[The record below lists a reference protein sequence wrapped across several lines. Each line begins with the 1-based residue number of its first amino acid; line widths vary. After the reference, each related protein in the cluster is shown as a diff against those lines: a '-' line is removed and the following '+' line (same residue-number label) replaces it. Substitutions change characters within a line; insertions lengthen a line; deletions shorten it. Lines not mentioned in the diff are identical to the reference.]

1 LSDINFS
8 LEPREFIN
16 EVRARYRI
24 DDPGSEMLHDELNS
38 ALSLLSEDLYSDDT
52 HFVSELIQNA
62 DDNEYANGV
71 VPRLEF
77 RLKPDRLVVVN
88 NEIGFS
94 AKNVWSLCRTGKS
107 TKKGNKSKFTG
118 EKGIGFKSVF
128 TVSDAPEIHSN
139 GYHFRFN
146 RTDKDKLLG
155 FVVPEW
161 RDDSPDSVDG
171 QTSIV
176 LPAPANSRFDASK
189 LHGLDPNLLL
199 FLRQLRHIEIHE
211 PAGVTSFLREE
222 KDGISVLVLSTHPK
236 EGAPKE
242 EQKQYVRTEFS
253 VDMESVIEEKRPK
266 MKATDI
272 VLAFPVSAS
281 YEAQPDIEGS
291 KLYAFL
297 PIRQS
302 GFRFSI
308 QADFVLSASRGE
320 IREALPWNIRLRDA
334 LAGAFVSS
342 LDAFKRHDLLKN
354 TYFDFIPGKEEVSGN
369 FLRPVR
375 KAIFDQ
381 LVLTKC
387 LRSASGTWCLPKE
400 LRTAGKRFRELFP
413 SETAKLVFGYDYV
426 HEDQKADKVTL
437 DDLGVQGALVS
448 DVISLFNNHLKW
460 FQEQPKEWKRSLY
473 SLIADS
479 LERYIKA
486 GLLEV
491 PFLPLDDGTSI
502 VPKGQDV
509 YFPLGKGKK
518 YGFEQDLRILDVDL
532 FNFDKDQGPNTT
544 KLLSAAGVLTDDPYD
559 MIVGHIL
566 PKHVSGDW
574 KSVSDKSL
582 LGHLRYIKE
591 KCEAYLI
598 GAARHV
604 QSEADALNLLREK
617 LYIGT
622 KEHRDGS
629 WVFNLAKN
637 LYIGSA
643 YRPEFPIE
651 KLLEGVL
658 GEASFVS
665 EEYISKKGKDEAEVA
680 VSWRSFFARLG
691 IRDTPKVIGVQ
702 LDWHCTSEM
711 STLLGSSDANVRL
724 ETLRCIS
731 RNWHL
736 YADKIEYL
744 ASRPGYRGQFVRVET
759 NFIRALRA
767 TVVSSSRK
775 TPVALNQAYY
785 PSAEIKA
792 MMGSSVIYVDEDI
805 CAQMLDACQVSRT
818 LDAKVLIKRLRQ
830 FKADDAGATARAIQK
845 IYGRIEDVFDDE
857 KDLIQKSFKEHS
869 LIRVKG
875 PHGSWRSP
883 DEVCWESSGAYLD
896 SICPP
901 LEGQYKDFSR
911 FFEKL
916 GVKKEIP
923 IQGRIDA
930 LEQLSGLEPKED
942 RRKVA
947 LACYERFSRL
957 LKKGSSADG
966 SLPSWIQHFWTRNL
980 FLDQEGRM
988 VQKDNDLFVDDA
1000 PQISRHFADASEISF
1015 LWVPQTAHSSLQRFL
1030 EAAEVPYLSASYSS
1044 TFMNV
1049 DDGEMD
1055 QALTSMVRQFAQYFA
1070 QILHARDHDAFEEA
1084 HESGTLK
1091 ALKALE
1097 VCVADEVLL
1106 EVSLAG
1112 VERNVSVEIARNAG
1126 RIVYRRGAR
1135 SVKDKI
1141 AAQLCSFLGAKP
1153 ALEDMFTRILIEGSV
1168 ASIEE
1173 FLDEKQIGQ
1182 LPEDGLFGNV
1192 FYSGPDTNV
1201 HAVEDEPNDDV
1212 ADDVEPQAF
1221 PADESQDFVVPD
1233 EVPAS
1238 IGQSDRAVKH
1248 EPRLPKDGSTP
1259 VGGTPAGKPV
1269 VDASNPYDKPEI
1281 PKPATGLEHQQHP
1294 SEGKNDS
1301 AGPKNQS
1308 VENPG
1313 IDRSFGPGRSSVD
1326 ADAQKSSDKL
1336 DETTQS
1342 ATGSAGD
1349 ESAPDNSLA
1358 WSKTPNG
1365 GRPGFQTPFGSGA
1378 SHPLGKR
1385 KSGASGKRGTR
1396 TGHLMSYVLLKDK
1409 SIAEESRE
1417 ANSEAAL
1424 EKRRTGSVAVK
1435 FFMENQAAR
1444 WKSLIEMPELNPG
1457 FDVLAV
1463 AHDGEEE
1470 FIEVKGQ
1477 TDIWTERGVTLT
1489 PRELLEA
1496 QKRRGRYWLCV
1507 VEYVHDEK
1515 RRRLYLFQDPFGLTD
1530 QFKFDSGWKAAA
1542 IAINDAPLQ
1551 PEPGRF
1557 IDIPSEGH
1565 GKIISVTKRG
1575 KLFHLHVLLDTGKS
1589 KNLLFKP
1596 DKMVVSEQ

>member
-1 LSDINFS
+1 MNDINFS
-8 LEPREFIN
+8 LAPRDFIAQ
-16 EVRARYRI
+16 VRAMYKI

-77 RLKPDRLVVVN
+77 RLKPERLVVVN

-146 RTDKDKLLG
+146 RTDKAKLLG
-155 FVVPEW
+155 YVVPEW
-161 RDDSPDSVDG
+161 KDGSPDAVEG
-171 QTSIV
+171 QTTIV
-176 LPAPANSRFDASK
+176 LPAPENLKFDASK

-211 PAGVTSFLREE
+211 PTGVKSFLREE
-222 KDGISVLVLSTHPK
+222 RDGISILSLSTHQT
-236 EGAPKE
+236 EGASKR
-242 EQKQYVRTEFS
+242 EQKQYVRAEFS
-253 VDMESVIEEKRPK
+253 VDMESVVEEKRPK
-266 MKATDI
+266 MKTTDI
-272 VLAFPVSAS
+272 ILAFPVSAA

-320 IREALPWNIRLRDA
+320 IRETLPWNIRLRDA
-334 LAGAFVSS
+334 LADAFVAS

-354 TYFDFIPGKEEVSGN
+354 TYFDFIPRKEEVSGS

-381 LVLTKC
+381 LALKKC
-387 LRSASGTWCLPKE
+387 LLSASGTWCLPKD
-400 LRTAGKRFRELFP
+400 LRTAPKKFRELFP

-426 HEDQKADKVTL
+426 HEDQKLDKEL
-437 DDLGVQGALVS
+437 LYELEVQGALLN
-448 DVISLFNNHLKW
+448 DVISLFSNHLKW
-460 FQEQPKEWKRSLY
+460 FQEQPKEWKKSLY
-473 SLIADS
+473 SYIAES
-479 LERYIKA
+479 SEKFIKS

-491 PFLPLDDGTSI
+491 PFLPLEDGTMV
-502 VPKGQDV
+502 VPTEQNV
-509 YFPLGKGKK
+509 YFPIGKGKK
-518 YGFEQDLRILDVDL
+518 YGFEQDLRILDVEL
-532 FNFDKDQGPNTT
+532 FDFDKEHNLKTAE
-544 KLLSAAGVLTDDPYD
+544 LLSASGVLTDNPYD

-566 PKHVSGDW
+566 PKHASDEW
-574 KSVSDKSL
+574 MTMDDKSL

-591 KCEAYLI
+591 KCDDYVA
-598 GAARHV
+598 GAAQQR
-604 QSEADALNLLREK
+604 QSEADALKSLSEK

-622 KEHRDGS
+622 KENRDGS
-629 WVFNLAKN
+629 WLFDKAEN
-637 LYIGSA
+637 LYIGDA
-643 YRPEFPIE
+643 YHPEFPIE
-651 KLLEGVL
+651 KYLDSVL
-658 GEASFVS
+658 KPTSFVS
-665 EEYISKKGKDEAEVA
+665 EEYLPKKSKNEAEVA
-680 VSWRSFFARLG
+680 ASWRSFFARLG
-691 IRDTPKVIGVQ
+691 IRDTPKVFSVQ
-702 LDWHCTSEM
+702 QDWHCSAELV
-711 STLLGSSDANVRL
+711 TLLNSSDAKVRL
-724 ETLRCIS
+724 DTLRCLS
-731 RNWHL
+731 RNWHF
-736 YADKIEYL
+736 YIDKVAYV
-744 ASRPGYRGQFVRVET
+744 ATRPGYRAQVHLVET

-767 TVVSSSRK
+767 TIVSNNRK
-775 TPVALNQAYY
+775 TPVVLSQAYY
-785 PSAEIKA
+785 PSPEIKTI
-792 MMGSSVIYVDEDI
+792 MGSSATYVDEEI
-805 CAQMLDACQVSRT
+805 CPQMLDACQVSRT
-818 LDAKVLIKRLRQ
+818 LDAKALIKRLKQ
-830 FKADDAGATARAIQK
+830 FKVDNSGETARAIQK
-845 IYGRIEDVFDDE
+845 IYGRIEDVFDEE

-875 PHGSWRSP
+875 PHSSWRNP
-883 DEVCWESSGAYLD
+883 DEVCWESSGAFLD

-916 GVKKEIP
+916 GVRKELP
-923 IQGRIDA
+923 IDRRIDA
-930 LEQLSGLEPKED
+930 LEQLGSLEPKED

-957 LKKGSSADG
+957 LKKGGFADG
-966 SLPSWIQHFWTRNL
+966 SLPSWVQQFWTRAL

-1000 PQISRHFADASEISF
+1000 PQISRHFADAPELSF
-1015 LWVPQTAHSSLQRFL
+1015 LWVPPTALPGLQRFL
-1030 EAAEVPYLSASYSS
+1030 EAADVPYLSASYSS
-1044 TFMNV
+1044 ALINP
-1049 DDGEMD
+1049 DDGELD
-1055 QALTSMVRQFAQYFA
+1055 EALTSMVRQFALYFA

-1084 HESGTLK
+1084 QESGALK
-1091 ALKALE
+1091 ALKSLE
-1097 VCVADEVLL
+1097 VCVADDVLL

-1112 VERNVSVEIARNAG
+1112 VDRSVSVEIARSAG
-1126 RIVYRRGAR
+1126 RIVYKRGAR

-1141 AAQLCSFLGAKP
+1141 AAQLRSFLGAKP

-1182 LPEDGLFGNV
+1182 LPEDTLFGNGIDLA
-1192 FYSGPDTNV
+1192 SDTNLQP
-1201 HAVEDEPNDDV
+1201 VEDEPVDDV
-1212 ADDVEPQAF
+1212 TDDVEPQAF
-1221 PADESQDFVVPD
+1221 PAGESEDIDAPD
-1233 EVPAS
+1233 EEPAS
-1238 IGQSDRAVKH
+1238 TGQH
-1248 EPRLPKDGSTP
+1248 ERTVEHKPRIPKDVMTPLGGSP
-1259 VGGTPAGKPV
+1259 VGKPV
-1269 VDASNPYDKPEI
+1269 IDASEKAEI
-1281 PKPATGLEHQQHP
+1281 PQAAIGLVHQDELLARREDASEPA
-1294 SEGKNDS
+1294 
-1301 AGPKNQS
+1301 NQS
-1308 VENPG
+1308 DENPSNG
-1313 IDRSFGPGRSSVD
+1313 QSFDSGNSSGD
-1326 ADAQKSSDKL
+1326 ANAQHSRDELDDTTKSS
-1336 DETTQS
+1336 TRP
-1342 ATGSAGD
+1342 AGD
-1349 ESAPDNSLA
+1349 EAAPDKSLA
-1358 WSKTPNG
+1358 WPTAPSG
-1365 GRPGFQTPFGSGA
+1365 GHPSFQTHFGSGA
-1378 SHPLGKR
+1378 SNPMGKR
-1385 KSGASGKRGTR
+1385 KSGTSGKRGTR

-1409 SIAEESRE
+1409 SIPDECRE

-1424 EKRRTGSVAVK
+1424 EKRRTGSAAVK

-1444 WKSLIEMPELNPG
+1444 WKSLTEMPELNPG

-1477 TDIWTERGVTLT
+1477 TDVWTERGVTLT

-1496 QKRRGRYWLCV
+1496 QKRRERYWLCV

-1515 RRRLYLFQDPFGLTD
+1515 RRRLYLFQDPFGLAD

-1557 IDIPSEGH
+1557 IDIPGDGH

-1575 KLFHLHVLLDTGKS
+1575 KLFHLHVLLDTGKP

-1596 DKMVVSEQ
+1596 DKMVVWEQ

>member
-1 LSDINFS
+1 MSDINFS
-8 LEPREFIN
+8 LGPREFIA
-16 EVRARYRI
+16 EVRAMYKI
-24 DDPGSEMLHDELNS
+24 DDPGSKLLHDELNS

-94 AKNVWSLCRTGKS
+94 AKHVLSLCRTGKS
-107 TKKGNKSKFTG
+107 TKKGNKSKYTG

-139 GYHFRFN
+139 GYHFRFD
-146 RTDKDKLLG
+146 RTDKAKLLG

-161 RDDSPDSVDG
+161 KDGSSDAVQG
-171 QTSIV
+171 QTVII
-176 LPAPANSRFDASK
+176 LPAPVNSKFDASK

-211 PAGVTSFLREE
+211 QAGMKSFLREE
-222 KDGISVLVLSTHPK
+222 RNGVSVLMLSTHPK
-236 EGAPKE
+236 VGEPRE

-253 VDMESVIEEKRPK
+253 VDMESVVEEKRPK
-266 MKATDI
+266 MKSADI

-320 IREALPWNIRLRDA
+320 IREALPWNTRLRDA
-334 LAGAFVSS
+334 LAGAFVAS
-342 LDAFKRHDLLKN
+342 LGVFKRHDLLRD
-354 TYFDFIPGKEEVSGN
+354 TYFDFIPRKEEVSGT

-375 KAIFDQ
+375 KAILDQ
-381 LVLTKC
+381 LALTEC
-387 LRSASGTWCLPKE
+387 MRSASGTWCLPKE
-400 LRTAGKRFRELFP
+400 LRTAGKRFREIFP
-413 SETAKLVFGYDYV
+413 SDTAKLVFGYDYI
-426 HEDQKADKVTL
+426 HEDQTNVKEIL
-437 DDLGVQGALVS
+437 DDLGVQGALLS
-448 DVISLFNNHLKW
+448 DIISLFSHHLKW
-460 FQEQPKEWKRSLY
+460 FQEQPKEWQRSVY
-473 SLIADS
+473 SYIADTS
-479 LERYIKA
+479 EKCIKS

-491 PFLPLDDGTSI
+491 PFLPLEDGRMV
-502 VPKGQDV
+502 VPNEEKV

-518 YGFEQDLRILDVDL
+518 YGFEQDLRILDAEL
-532 FNFDKDQGPNTT
+532 FNFDTEHNLKSAE
-544 KLLSAAGVLTDDPYD
+544 LLSAAGVLTDDPYD
-559 MIVGHIL
+559 IIVGHIL
-566 PKHVSGDW
+566 PRHTNGVW
-574 KSVSDKSL
+574 KSVGEQSL

-591 KCEAYLI
+591 KCDDYVA
-598 GAARHV
+598 GAARQL
-604 QSEADALNLLREK
+604 QSEADALKSLSEK

-622 KEHRDGS
+622 KERIDGR
-629 WVFNLAKN
+629 WVFNKAAN
-637 LYIGSA
+637 LYIGDA
-643 YRPEFPIE
+643 YHPEFPIE
-651 KLLEGVL
+651 KYLETVL
-658 GEASFVS
+658 KPASFVS
-665 EEYISKKGKDEAEVA
+665 EEYLPRKSKEEAGVA
-680 VSWRSFFARLG
+680 ASWRSFFARLG
-691 IRDTPKVIGVQ
+691 IRDTPKVSGVQ
-702 LDWHCTSEM
+702 HDWHCTSEM
-711 STLLGSSDANVRL
+711 TALLTFSDASVRL
-724 ETLRCIS
+724 DTLRCIS

-736 YADKIEYL
+736 YADKTEHL
-744 ASRPGYRGQFVRVET
+744 TTRPGYRAQVIRAET

-767 TVVSSSRK
+767 AVISSNRK
-775 TPVALNQAYY
+775 KPVALCQAYY

-792 MMGSSVIYVDEDI
+792 MMGSSVTYVNEDI
-805 CAQMLDACQVSRT
+805 CTQMLDACQVSRT
-818 LDAKVLIKRLRQ
+818 LDARVLVKRLQQ
-830 FKADDAGATARAIQK
+830 FKADESGETARALQK
-845 IYGRIEDVFDDE
+845 IYSRLEDIFDDE
-857 KDLIQKSFKEHS
+857 KDFIQKSFKEQS

-875 PHGSWRSP
+875 PHKSWRSP

-901 LEGQYKDFSR
+901 LEGQYRDFSR

-930 LEQLSGLEPKED
+930 LAQLSDLEPKED

-947 LACYERFSRL
+947 LACYERFSRF
-957 LKKGSSADG
+957 LKKGISADG
-966 SLPSWIQHFWTRNL
+966 SLPSWIQQFWTRTL

-1000 PQISRHFADASEISF
+1000 PQISRHFADAPELSF
-1015 LWVPQTAHSSLQRFL
+1015 LWVPQTALPGLQRFL
-1030 EAAEVPYLSASYSS
+1030 EGAEVPYLSASYTSLLI
-1044 TFMNV
+1044 NA
-1049 DDGEMD
+1049 DDGELD
-1055 QALTSMVRQFAQYFA
+1055 EALTSMVRQFAQYFA
-1070 QILHARDHDAFEEA
+1070 QILHARDHDAFEDANENGA
-1084 HESGTLK
+1084 LN

-1097 VCVADEVLL
+1097 IYVADDVLQK
-1106 EVSLAG
+1106 VSLAG
-1112 VERNVSVEIARNAG
+1112 FDRTVSVEIASSTG
-1126 RIVYRRGAR
+1126 RFVYKRGAR

-1141 AAQLCSFLGAKP
+1141 AAQLCNFLGAKP

-1173 FLDEKQIGQ
+1173 FLDEKQIGK
-1182 LPEDGLFGNV
+1182 LPEDGLFGKGFNLRSESNV
-1192 FYSGPDTNV
+1192 DE
-1201 HAVEDEPNDDV
+1201 VEDEPTDGI
-1212 ADDVEPQAF
+1212 ADEVEPQVF
-1221 PADESQDFVVPD
+1221 PAEESQDMVGPD
-1233 EVPAS
+1233 EEPVSP
-1238 IGQSDRAVKH
+1238 GQSQRTV
-1248 EPRLPKDGSTP
+1248 EQELRFPKQGGVPMDGS
-1259 VGGTPAGKPV
+1259 PAGKPV
-1269 VDASNPYDKPEI
+1269 VAATKPPDKTEI
-1281 PKPATGLEHQQHP
+1281 SKSATSHVQQEEP
-1294 SEGKNDS
+1294 SEEKKD
-1301 AGPKNQS
+1301 AAEPKRQS
-1308 VENPG
+1308 VDTPCNDGP
-1313 IDRSFGPGRSSVD
+1313 FGPGKSGGD
-1326 ADAQKSSDKL
+1326 AEVQPSSDKQSN
-1336 DETTQS
+1336 TSKS
-1342 ATGSAGD
+1342 ATGAIGD
-1349 ESAPDNSLA
+1349 EAAPDNSLP
-1358 WSKTPNG
+1358 WSTSPTG
-1365 GRPGFQTPFGSGA
+1365 SRPSYQN
-1378 SHPLGKR
+1378 PLGSVTSNASTKR
-1385 KSGASGKRGTR
+1385 KSSTSGKRGAR
-1396 TGHLMSYVLLKDK
+1396 TGHLMSYVLLKDG
-1409 SIAEESRE
+1409 SISDESRE

-1435 FFMENQAAR
+1435 FFMKNQAAR
-1444 WKSLIEMPELNPG
+1444 WKSLTEMPELNPG

-1477 TDIWTERGVTLT
+1477 TDVWTERGVTLT

-1542 IAINDAPLQ
+1542 IAINEAPLQ
-1551 PEPGRF
+1551 PERGRC
-1557 IDIPSEGH
+1557 IDIAGEGR
-1565 GKIISVTKRG
+1565 GKIVGVTKRG

-1596 DKMVVSEQ
+1596 DKMLVSEQ

>member
-1 LSDINFS
+1 MSDINFS
-8 LEPREFIN
+8 LEPREFIT
-16 EVRARYRI
+16 EVRAMYKI

-107 TKKGNKSKFTG
+107 TKKGNKSKYTG

-146 RTDKDKLLG
+146 RTDKAKLLG

-161 RDDSPDSVDG
+161 KDGSPDAVVG
-171 QTSIV
+171 QTAIV
-176 LPAPANSRFDASK
+176 LPAPGNSKFDASK

-211 PAGVTSFLREE
+211 TAGMTSFLREE
-222 KDGISVLVLSTHPK
+222 KDGISALVLSIRPK
-236 EGAPKE
+236 EGAPRV
-242 EQKQYVRTEFS
+242 EQKQYLRTEFS
-253 VDMESVIEEKRPK
+253 VDMESVVEEKRPK

-320 IREALPWNIRLRDA
+320 IRETLPWNIRLRDA
-334 LAGAFVSS
+334 LASAFVDS

-354 TYFDFIPGKEEVSGN
+354 TYFDFIPRKEEVSGS

-381 LVLTKC
+381 LVITEC

-426 HEDQKADKVTL
+426 HEDQTDDKEILV
-437 DDLGVQGALVS
+437 DLGVQVALLN
-448 DVISLFNNHLKW
+448 DIISLFSNHLKW
-460 FQEQPKEWKRSLY
+460 FQEQPKDWQKSVY
-473 SLIADS
+473 AYIADS
-479 LERYIKA
+479 SERFIKV
-486 GLLEV
+486 GLLDV
-491 PFLPLDDGTSI
+491 PFLPLEDGTMV
-502 VPKGQDV
+502 VPKEQNV

-518 YGFEQDLRILDVDL
+518 YGFEQDLRILDTEL
-532 FNFDKDQGPNTT
+532 FDFDKEHSPKTMEFLT
-544 KLLSAAGVLTDDPYD
+544 AAGVLTDDPYD

-574 KSVSDKSL
+574 KSVGEKSL

-591 KCEAYLI
+591 KCDDYVA
-598 GAARHV
+598 GAVRQW
-604 QSEADALNLLREK
+604 QSEADALKSLSEK

-629 WVFNLAKN
+629 WIFNKAES
-637 LYIGSA
+637 LYVGDA
-643 YRPEFPIE
+643 YHPEFPIE
-651 KLLEGVL
+651 KYLDAGLKPT
-658 GEASFVS
+658 SFVS
-665 EEYISKKGKDEAEVA
+665 EEYLPKKSKDEAAVA
-680 VSWRSFFARLG
+680 ASWRSFFARLG
-691 IRDTPKVIGVQ
+691 IRDTPKVRSVQ
-702 LDWHCTSEM
+702 LDWHCTSELAA
-711 STLLGSSDANVRL
+711 LLGSSDVNVRL
-724 ETLRCIS
+724 DTLRCIS
-731 RNWHL
+731 RNWLL
-736 YADKIEYL
+736 YADKVEYL
-744 ASRPGYRGQFVRVET
+744 ATRPGYRGQVIRVDS
-759 NFIRALRA
+759 NFIRTLRA
-767 TVVSSSRK
+767 TVVSSNRK
-775 TPVALNQAYY
+775 TPVALSQAYY

-792 MMGSSVIYVDEDI
+792 MMGSSVTYVDAEI
-805 CAQMLDACQVSRT
+805 CTPMLDACQVSYT
-818 LDAKVLIKRLRQ
+818 LDVKVLIKRLQQ
-830 FKADDAGATARAIQK
+830 FKVDDSGETARAIQK

-875 PHGSWRSP
+875 PHKSWRSP
-883 DEVCWESSGAYLD
+883 DAVCWESSGAYLD

-916 GVKKEIP
+916 GVRKEIS
-923 IQGRIDA
+923 IERRIDA
-930 LEQLSGLEPKED
+930 LEQLSSLEPKED

-947 LACYERFSRL
+947 LACYERFSRF

-966 SLPSWIQHFWTRNL
+966 SLPSWVKHFWTRTL

-1000 PQISRHFADASEISF
+1000 PQLSRYFADAPQLSF
-1015 LWVPQTAHSSLQRFL
+1015 LWVPQSALPGLQKFL

-1044 TFMNV
+1044 ALING
-1049 DDGEMD
+1049 DDGELD
-1055 QALTSMVRQFAQYFA
+1055 EALTSMVRQFAQYFV

-1084 HESGTLK
+1084 QESGTLK

-1097 VCVADEVLL
+1097 ICVADEVLL
-1106 EVSLAG
+1106 EVSLGG
-1112 VERNVSVEIARNAG
+1112 VDRNVSVEIARDAG

-1141 AAQLCSFLGAKP
+1141 ATQLCSFLGAKL

-1173 FLDEKQIGQ
+1173 FLDEKQIGK
-1182 LPEDGLFGNV
+1182 LPEDTLFGNG
-1192 FYSGPDTNV
+1192 FDSGPDTV
-1201 HAVEDEPNDDV
+1201 PHTVEDEPIDDV
-1212 ADDVEPQAF
+1212 SDDVEKQAF
-1221 PADESQDFVVPD
+1221 PAEESQDIVMPD
-1233 EVPAS
+1233 EVSAS
-1238 IGQSDRAVKH
+1238 ARHSERAVEH
-1248 EPRLPKDGSTP
+1248 EPRFPTDGIAP
-1259 VGGTPAGKPV
+1259 VNGSPAGKPV
-1269 VDASNPYDKPEI
+1269 IDATMPPDKPEV
-1281 PKPATGLEHQQHP
+1281 PQSATGLEKREDP
-1294 SEGKNDS
+1294 SEETKNS
-1301 AGPKNQS
+1301 AGSNNQS
-1308 VENPG
+1308 VENSG
-1313 IDRSFGPGRSSVD
+1313 NERSFGPGKSGSVSN
-1326 ADAQKSSDKL
+1326 AQHSRGKL
-1336 DETTQS
+1336 DDLTKS
-1342 ATGSAGD
+1342 ATRSAGD
-1349 ESAPDNSLA
+1349 EVASDNSLA
-1358 WSKTPNG
+1358 WSTVPNG
-1365 GRPGFQTPFGSGA
+1365 GRPSFQTPFGSGA
-1378 SHPLGKR
+1378 SYPLGKR
-1385 KSGASGKRGTR
+1385 KSGTSGKRGAR
-1396 TGHLMSYVLLKDK
+1396 TGHLMSYVLLNDK
-1409 SIAEESRE
+1409 SIADESRE

-1424 EKRRTGSVAVK
+1424 EKRRTGAVAVK
-1435 FFMENQAAR
+1435 FFMENQATR
-1444 WKSLIEMPELNPG
+1444 WKSLTEMPELNPG

-1477 TDIWTERGVTLT
+1477 TDVWTERGVTLT
-1489 PRELLEA
+1489 PRELMEA
-1496 QKRRGRYWLCV
+1496 QKRRERYWLCV

-1542 IAINDAPLQ
+1542 IAINDAPLL

-1557 IDIPSEGH
+1557 IDIPGDGH
-1565 GKIISVTKRG
+1565 GKIVSVTKRG
-1575 KLFHLHVLLDTGKS
+1575 KLFHLHVLLDTGKP

>member
-1 LSDINFS
+1 MSDINFS
-8 LEPREFIN
+8 LEPREFIT

-62 DDNEYANGV
+62 DDNDYANGV

-107 TKKGNKSKFTG
+107 TKKGNKSKYTG

-146 RTDKDKLLG
+146 RTDKAKLLG

-161 RDDSPDSVDG
+161 KDGSPDAVEN
-171 QTSIV
+171 QTAIV
-176 LPAPANSRFDASK
+176 LPAPANSTFDASK

-199 FLRQLRHIEIHE
+199 FLRKLRHIEIHE
-211 PAGVTSFLREE
+211 LAGVTSFLREE
-222 KDGISVLVLSTHPK
+222 KDGISVLVLSTRLK
-236 EGAPKE
+236 EGAPKR

-253 VDMESVIEEKRPK
+253 VDMEPVVEEKRPK

-272 VLAFPVSAS
+272 VLAFPVSPS

-291 KLYAFL
+291 RLYAFL

-320 IREALPWNIRLRDA
+320 IRETLPWNIRLREA
-334 LAGAFVSS
+334 LAGAFVAS
-342 LDAFKRHDLLKN
+342 LNAFKRHDSLKN
-354 TYFDFIPGKEEVSGN
+354 TYFDFIPRKEEVSGS

-381 LVLTKC
+381 LVLTEC

-400 LRTAGKRFRELFP
+400 LRTAGERFRELFP

-426 HEDQKADKVTL
+426 HEDQKADKETL

-448 DVISLFNNHLKW
+448 DVISLFSNNLKW

-479 LERYIKA
+479 PERYIKA

-491 PFLPLDDGTSI
+491 PFLPLDDGTII

-518 YGFEQDLRILDVDL
+518 YGFEQDLRILDVEL
-532 FNFDKDQGPNTT
+532 FNFDKEQGPNATE
-544 KLLSAAGVLTDDPYD
+544 LLSAAGVLTDDPYD

-574 KSVSDKSL
+574 KSVGEKSL

-604 QSEADALNLLREK
+604 QSEADALSLLREK

-637 LYIGSA
+637 LYIGNA

-665 EEYISKKGKDEAEVA
+665 EEYILKKGKDEAEVA
-680 VSWRSFFARLG
+680 ASWRSFFARLD

-744 ASRPGYRGQFVRVET
+744 TPRPGYRGQVIRVET

-767 TVVSSSRK
+767 TVVPSNRK
-775 TPVALNQAYY
+775 TPVVLSQAYY
-785 PSAEIKA
+785 PSTEIKA
-792 MMGSSVIYVDEDI
+792 MMGSSVTYVDEDI
-805 CAQMLDACQVSRT
+805 CTQMLDACQVSRT
-818 LDAKVLIKRLRQ
+818 LDAKVLIKRLQQ
-830 FKADDAGATARAIQK
+830 FKADDSGETARAIQK
-845 IYGRIEDVFDDE
+845 IYGRIEDVFDDAR
-857 KDLIQKSFKEHS
+857 DLIQKSFTEHT

-875 PHGSWRSP
+875 PHKSWRSP

-896 SICPP
+896 SMCPS

-916 GVKKEIP
+916 GVRKEIS
-923 IQGRIDA
+923 IERRIDA
-930 LEQLSGLEPKED
+930 LEQLGSLEPKED

-947 LACYERFSRL
+947 LACYERFSKF

-966 SLPSWIQHFWTRNL
+966 SLPSWVKHFWTRTL

-1000 PQISRHFADASEISF
+1000 PQISRHFADAPELSF
-1015 LWVPQTAHSSLQRFL
+1015 LWVPQTAQPSLQRFL

-1044 TFMNV
+1044 AFINV
-1049 DDGEMD
+1049 DDGELD
-1055 QALTSMVRQFAQYFA
+1055 EALTSMVRQFAQYFA

-1112 VERNVSVEIARNAG
+1112 VERSVSVEIARNAG

-1135 SVKDKI
+1135 SIKDKI
-1141 AAQLCSFLGAKP
+1141 AVQLCSFLGAKP
-1153 ALEDMFTRILIEGSV
+1153 ALEDMFTRILLEGSV

-1182 LPEDGLFGNV
+1182 LPEDGLFVNG
-1192 FYSGPDTNV
+1192 FDSGSESNV
-1201 HAVEDEPNDDV
+1201 HAVEDVPIDDV

-1221 PADESQDFVVPD
+1221 PADESLDIVVPS
-1233 EVPAS
+1233 EEPAS
-1238 IGQSDRAVKH
+1238 TGQAERTIEH
-1248 EPRLPKDGSTP
+1248 EPQIPKGGSTP
-1259 VGGTPAGKPV
+1259 VDGIPAGKPV
-1269 VDASNPYDKPEI
+1269 IDAAKPPDKPEI
-1281 PKPATGLEHQQHP
+1281 PKAVTGLEQQEEL
-1294 SEGKNDS
+1294 SEGKKDVTS
-1301 AGPKNQS
+1301 PKNQT
-1308 VENPG
+1308 VESPNN
-1313 IDRSFGPGRSSVD
+1313 DRSFGSGKSGGD
-1326 ADAQKSSDKL
+1326 ANAQESGDKQDDA
-1336 DETTQS
+1336 TNS

-1349 ESAPDNSLA
+1349 EAAHETSLA
-1358 WSKTPNG
+1358 WSKKSNG
-1365 GRPGFQTPFGSGA
+1365 GRPNYQTPFGSGT
-1378 SHPLGKR
+1378 SHPSGKR
-1385 KSGASGKRGTR
+1385 KSGNSGKRGTR

-1409 SIAEESRE
+1409 SITDESRE

-1444 WKSLIEMPELNPG
+1444 WRSMTEMPELNPG

-1463 AHDGEEE
+1463 SHDGEEE

-1477 TDIWTERGVTLT
+1477 TDVWTERGVTLT

-1496 QKRRGRYWLCV
+1496 QKRRERYWLCV

-1557 IDIPSEGH
+1557 IDIPGEGH
-1565 GKIISVTKRG
+1565 GLIISVTKRG
-1575 KLFHLHVLLDTGKS
+1575 KLFHLHVLLDSGKP